1 MPRVSTQ
8 PFRVTPQAA
17 GRQGQNVLTVTGS
30 ITTTTA
36 AAFQEAVIAANA
48 PRLIIDM
55 TQVPSIDSMA
65 IGALVRVFV
74 SCNKSGRKLALV
86 GVNHRIQNTLRIT
99 GVEALFDTYPTVP
112 EAEAGLG

>member
-8 PFRVTPQAA
+8 PFRVIPQPGARE
-17 GRQGQNVLTVTGS
+17 GHNVLTVTGS
-30 ITTTTA
+30 ITTTSA
-36 AAFQEAVIAANA
+36 AAFQEAVNAANA

-86 GVNHRIQNTLRIT
+86 GVNHRVQNTLRIT

-112 EAEAGLG
+112 EAEASLG

>member
-1 MPRVSTQ
+1 MPRVSTP
-8 PFRVTPQAA
+8 PFRVIPQPGA
-17 GRQGQNVLTVTGS
+17 REGQNVLSVTGS

-36 AAFQEAVIAANA
+36 PAFQEAVAAANA

-74 SCNKSGRKLALV
+74 SCNKAGRKLALV